1 MRKML
6 LVVVQL
12 LNLRRHTLAEEV
24 VIMIWVVVVVG
35 LAVSPV
41 VFVVVVYA
49 IVGRYGFLGMRT
61 KKSCS

>member
-24 VIMIWVVVVVG
+24 VIMIWVVVVG

-49 IVGRYGFLGMRT
+49 IVVRYGFLGMRT

>member
-24 VIMIWVVVVVG
+24 VIMIWVVVVG

-41 VFVVVVYA
+41 VFVVVVCA

>member
-6 LVVVQL
+6 LAVVQL
-12 LNLRRHTLAEEV
+12 LNLHRHTLVEV
-24 VIMIWVVVVVG
+24 AIMIWVVVGFVVS
-35 LAVSPV
+35 LV